1 MLAAVCTLASLLPAA
16 EPLPPDV
23 VPLNQRSFQI
33 PIRIDE
39 SRRHDIKEL
48 VLYVSTDQGQHWAY
62 QARATPDTKDF
73 VFNAQTE
80 GVYYFTVAIINQQD
94 KQEPDNLYTAPVS
107 LKVLVDTLKPDL
119 RLLSAERQGDEIV
132 VAWEARD
139 EHLDPGTLKLEYRM
153 TEPAGSP
160 WTPAAVPPTASGQA
174 RFHPAGLGALQVRM
188 QVEDLLKNVAVTLP
202 LDVAGAPGAPAA
214 PLPPPPAPA
223 PTPTPVTGSTD
234 AKEWAA
240 PGGSSIRPV
249 SRSERVDA
257 PPPFSSTA
265 PGSAPLVSAATGQQ
279 IVAKAGGAAPAPE
292 VAPVAQPALGPQSP
306 VSTLPMLQFTH
317 DRQVTLEYEV
327 TKFGP
332 SGVGSVE
339 VYVTRDDGQSWQLS
353 GTPQSVSLA
362 GPADAKAQPAAS
374 LRRSVTVT
382 LTEEGVVYGFY
393 LVVKSGAGLGKPAP
407 RNGTPPQIRIELDT
421 TLPYVELYELVPDP
435 ASRDSLI
442 VSWKATDRNLESKVR
457 LEWAAEQRDGH
468 WEPVGGGELENT
480 GRTSWQL
487 PPGMPA
493 QVYLR
498 LTARDKAGNVSVA
511 LTQKPILIDLNQPE
525 VANVS
530 LHVGTAP

>member
-1 MLAAVCTLASLLPAA
+1 MLAAFVTLASLLPAA

-39 SRRHDIKEL
+39 TRRRDIKEL

-73 VFNAQTE
+73 IFNAQTE
-80 GVYYFTVAIINQQD
+80 GVYYFTVAIVNQQD

-139 EHLDPGTLKLEYRM
+139 EHLDPGTLRLEYRM
-153 TEPAGSP
+153 AEPAGSP

-188 QVEDLLKNVAVTLP
+188 QVEDLLKNVTVTPP
-202 LDVAGAPGAPAA
+202 LDVAAAPGAPAPA
-214 PLPPPPAPA
+214 PLLPPAPA
-223 PTPTPVTGSTD
+223 PTPTTGTAD
-234 AKEWAA
+234 TNWGT
-240 PGGSSIRPV
+240 PGGTGIRPV
-249 SRSERVDA
+249 SRNERVDA
-257 PPPFSSTA
+257 PPPFSSNA
-265 PGSAPLVSAATGQQ
+265 PVSAPLVSAASGQQ
-279 IVAKAGGAAPAPE
+279 IVAKAGGATPSPD
-292 VAPVAQPALGPQSP
+292 VTPVAQPAAGPQSP

-353 GTPQSVSLA
+353 GSPQSVSLS
-362 GPADAKAQPAAS
+362 GPADPKAQSAS
-374 LRRSVTVT
+374 MRRSVTVT

-435 ASRDSLI
+435 GTRDALI
-442 VSWKATDRNLESKVR
+442 ITWKATDRNLVPKVR

-468 WEPVGGGELENT
+468 WEPVGGGELDNS

-487 PPGMPA
+487 PAGVPA

-498 LTARDKAGNVSVA
+498 LTARDQAGNVSVA
-511 LTQKPILIDLNQPE
+511 QTQKPILIDLNQPE

-530 LHVGTAP
+530 LHVGTSP